1 MADKMMRIAGRTSGG
16 TAVPVAA
23 DANGNIGTTR
33 KWKKEWIELQTALEI
48 RDTSDHHLT
57 AYDVSE
63 IPVFSLRFVNRLG
76 VPVTI
81 YLRTDINTT
90 NGYAL
95 ADKDGVSQKVTL
107 APTNSYITVTPDDL
121 PILNYIRYLRITV
134 KASSAPAD
142 GVFEAY
148 MVAMR

>member
-1 MADKMMRIAGRTSGG
+1 MADKMIRIAGRTPSG
-16 TAVPVAA
+16 TAVPMAA

-33 KWKKEWIELQTALEI
+33 KWKKEWVALQTALEI
-48 RDTSDHHLT
+48 RDTDDHHLT
-57 AYDVSE
+57 AYDVSD
-63 IPVFSLRFVNRLG
+63 IPVFSLRIINRLQ

-81 YLRTDINTT
+81 WLRSDVNTT

-95 ADKDGVSQKVTL
+95 VDKDAVDQKVTL
-107 APTNSYITVTPDDL
+107 APTNAYITITPDDW

-134 KASSAPAD
+134 TASSAPTE
-142 GVFEAY
+142 GTFEAY